1 MTANDDLERRLVDF
15 YATEAPRRAPDW
27 VLTSTL
33 ATVDTTRQRRAAIA
47 LPWRFPHMNVYAK
60 AAAAIVAVIAVAA
73 IGIVL
78 VRPGSTSGVG
88 QVPTTRPSPSILPSL
103 PPEGGSVAPGTH
115 TLGPGFP
122 VKITFDVPAGWGG
135 CSASPVEQSVCAQM
149 VGGAP
154 GPGVG
159 FAIIDNVVADPCGTA
174 LKSPPVGPSVDD
186 LVAAI
191 SGLDRFQAT
200 TAVDVTLDGYR
211 GKSFDVTA
219 PAGTSCELRTWATA
233 DRTNGVSPGEVNV
246 VRIYDVGGVRVM
258 VAGAY
263 HPDAGGP
270 SARAQVEQVLDSVHI
285 GG

>member
-1 MTANDDLERRLVDF
+1 
-15 YATEAPRRAPDW
+15 
-27 VLTSTL
+27 
-33 ATVDTTRQRRAAIA
+33 
-47 LPWRFPHMNVYAK
+47 MNVYAK

-103 PPEGGSVAPGTH
+103 PPEGGAVGPGAH

-122 VKITFDVPAGWGG
+122 VKITFDVPAGWAG
-135 CSASPVEQSVCAQM
+135 CSASPVEQGVCAQM
-149 VGGAP
+149 VGDAP

-200 TAVDVTLDGYR
+200 APVDITLDGYQ
-211 GKSFDVTA
+211 GKSFVVTA

-233 DRTNGVSPGEVNV
+233 DRTNGVSPGEVNL
-246 VRIYDVGGVRVM
+246 VRIYDVAGARVM

-263 HPDAGGP
+263 HPDSGGTDG
-270 SARAQVEQVLDSVHI
+270 RALVEQVLDSVHI
-285 GG
+285 AA